1 MALSEEDKVL
11 IEENLGFTLEDL
23 IKDPSGYGISESQLN
38 TLSDML
44 VSLGEGYYE
53 TWVSTFNGFVS
64 TTERASVDISN
75 YGGAGGGAQAEE
87 RTFTKRDAAGN
98 VIYDANGE
106 PEVVTVEVDKF
117 FPSNNFYDT
126 FYDTLSRSEV
136 QAIQDKAINAGI
148 IDEEDLGNEVN
159 GVKGAVTEGLV
170 ITILNFAI
178 NEMEQFTPGSLE
190 RNSFLDRVKEGR
202 VTGSGAKINT
212 MFGGVDFNESPLSD
226 NQILSRQVFQ
236 IAFNEYEKLAK
247 SEQKAFDAQRAREI
261 VAENIK
267 PSNLSIMQDLDD
279 FYKSLYGESM
289 SDRRKAEFI
298 DDIATEWSPWVR
310 ALVAQDKYIRAG
322 EIYKTM
328 IEQPTVDPVTEMP
341 STKYVQLDEPVLQD
355 AFNVQNPIAAAKRG
369 IAEEAESDAQFQE
382 QGVTIRDA
390 QKAYMNYI
398 MGGRG

>member
-44 VSLGEGYYE
+44 VSLGEGFYE
-53 TWVSTFNGFVS
+53 TWINTFNGFVS
-64 TTERASVDISN
+64 TTERASVDPSQ
-75 YGGAGGGAQAEE
+75 YAGAGGVAQKDE

-126 FYDTLSRSEV
+126 FYDTLTRSEV

-170 ITILNFAI
+170 IDILNFAI
-178 NEMEQFTPGSLE
+178 NEMEQFTPESLE
-190 RNSFLDRVKEGR
+190 RNAFLDRVKEGR
-202 VTGSGAKINT
+202 TKGFGADINA
-212 MFGGVDFNESPLSD
+212 MFGGVNFNTSPLSD

-236 IAFNEYEKLAK
+236 IAFNEYEKLVK
-247 SEQKAFDAQRAREI
+247 SEQKAFDAKRAREI
-261 VAENIK
+261 VAQNIK

-298 DDIATEWSPWVR
+298 DEIATEWSPWVR

-328 IEQPTVDPVTEMP
+328 IEQPTIDPVTEMP
-341 STKYVQLDEPVLQD
+341 TTKYVQLDEPVLQE
-355 AFNVQNPIAAAKRG
+355 AFNVQNPIAAAKRE

>member
-53 TWVSTFNGFVS
+53 TWINTFNGFVS
-64 TTERASVDISN
+64 TTERASVDPAN
-75 YGGAGGGAQAEE
+75 YAGSGGVAQKEE

-98 VIYDANGE
+98 VIYDENGE
-106 PEVVTVEVDKF
+106 PEVEVVTIDEF
-117 FPSNNFYDT
+117 FPSTNFYDT
-126 FYDTLSRSEV
+126 FYDTLTRSEV

-170 ITILNFAI
+170 IDILNFAI

-202 VTGSGAKINT
+202 TKGFGADINA
-212 MFGGVDFNESPLSD
+212 MFGGVNFNTSPLSD

-236 IAFNEYEKLAK
+236 IAFNEYEKLTK
-247 SEQKAFDAQRAREI
+247 SEQKSFDAQRAREI

-298 DDIATEWSPWVR
+298 DDIATQWSPWVR

-328 IEQPTVDPVTEMP
+328 IEKPTVDPITEMP

-355 AFNVQNPIAAAKRG
+355 AFNVQNPISAAKRE
-369 IAEEAESDAQFQE
+369 IAEEAESDVRFQE